1 MKLTD
6 FMKMSKKEFWNTVDK
21 DGEAATATFKELW
34 EKVGEATL
42 TQDEA
47 TTCLNALFL
56 YSHLRIR
63 EYNAKLA
70 KNYPTEQFTK
80 NRLINQ
86 GHLWW
91 TDHFT
96 AGISRW
102 STLNWFS
109 AQKRKKKNG
118 KMGLAGASTHFVQ
131 GYHDDPFYIIPLM
144 HGAWHEPRRNKD
156 SISTELVNAG
166 GVHQNQKTNNWHYW
180 AGPIPHALVL
190 ELPPVLL
197 DKKYRGIAVMQPFTQ
212 EQIIQSIK
220 LKRVIIAALPG
231 LLDPCR
237 MSQHSDWRAGKSDM
251 GVLWPFDECNDAA
264 FAADPILEMAFV
276 QQYEDFLTEIGDGW
290 DEVNGWDD
298 HDDTDN
304 PSYGEKTPTHDDDD
318 DDDEKTILR
327 TRDVQELLVQYGFTV
342 DIDGLPGPK
351 TSAAIKEFQATW
363 NKRNPKDLI
372 KVDGKAGPNT
382 CEKLKR
388 FK

>member
-1 MKLTD
+1 MKLID
-6 FMKMSKKEFWNTVDK
+6 FMKMGKKEFWKTVDK
-21 DGEAATATFKELW
+21 DGESATTIFKELW
-34 EKVGEATL
+34 EKVGEL
-42 TQDEA
+42 PLEQDEA
-47 TTCLNALFL
+47 IACLNNLFI

-63 EYNAKLA
+63 DYNAKLA
-70 KNYPTEQFTK
+70 ANYPTKQFTK
-80 NRLINQ
+80 NRLLHRE
-86 GHLWW
+86 HLWW

-156 SISTELVNAG
+156 SISIELVNAG
-166 GVHQNQKTNNWHYW
+166 AIHQDKEESRWRYW

-197 DKKYRGIAVMQPFTQ
+197 DKKYRGISVMQPFTQ
-212 EQIIQSIK
+212 EQLIQSIK
-220 LKRVIIAALPG
+220 LKRVIITALPG
-231 LLDPCR
+231 LLEPCR
-237 MSQHSDWRAGKSDM
+237 MSQHSDWRTGKSDM

-264 FAADPILEMAFV
+264 FATDPIPELDFI
-276 QQYEDFLTEIGDGW
+276 QQYDDFLTDVGDSW
-290 DEVNGWDD
+290 DEVSGWDT
-298 HDDTDN
+298 HDETDN
-304 PSYGEKTPTHDDDD
+304 PSYGENTPTHDDDD
-318 DDDEKTILR
+318 DDDEQRVLSTK
-327 TRDVQELLVQYGFTV
+327 DAQELLVQHGFTV

-351 TSAAIKEFQATW
+351 TSAAIRDFQATW

-372 KVDGKAGPNT
+372 EVDGKAGPNT
-382 CEKLKR
+382 CARLKS